1 MRTVSGHEFWVGSVA
16 FSPDGRFLAAG
27 EYDRTIRLWDLQKL
41 SDPDEFNDDPL
52 VLRGHQQSVT
62 SVAFSPHGRFLVSG
76 STDNTARIWTLEL
89 EELADRVCGKV
100 SRNLSWEEW
109 EKSIGL
115 GVKYQCT
122 CPDLPR
128 GEGVPQ
134 DA

>member
-1 MRTVSGHEFWVGSVA
+1 MEGSWPPGDMTGQ
-16 FSPDGRFLAAG
+16 SRW
-27 EYDRTIRLWDLQKL
+27 WDLQKL

-52 VLRGHQQSVT
+52 ALRGHQQSVT
-62 SVAFSPHGRFLVSG
+62 SVAFSPCGRFLVSG
-76 STDNTARIWTLEL
+76 STDNTVRIWTLEL

-100 SRNLSWEEW
+100 SRSLSWEEW

-122 CPDLPR
+122 CPELPR